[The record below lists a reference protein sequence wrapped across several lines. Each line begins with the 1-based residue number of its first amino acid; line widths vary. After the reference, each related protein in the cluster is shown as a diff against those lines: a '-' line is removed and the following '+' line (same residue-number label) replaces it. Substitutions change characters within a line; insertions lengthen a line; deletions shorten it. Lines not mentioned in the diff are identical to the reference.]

1 MSIDLKRLLIGFA
14 AGFLSHLVIEGAVGA
29 GLCAAGLIPSLPWS
43 LTLVPPL
50 GVPQSLSLAFWAG
63 LFGVLYVLL
72 EPWLTAW
79 FGRWQGGL
87 FYGLVVPLSVDWFVA
102 LPLKGRG
109 IGGGFHPE
117 DVPVDI
123 ALNASLGLGAVV
135 LFWWGLALTA
145 QGRPL
150 PPPNPLR
157 G

>member
-1 MSIDLKRLLIGFA
+1 MSTTSKRLLIGFA
-14 AGFLSHLVIEGAVGA
+14 AGFLSHLVIEGALGA
-29 GLCAAGLIPSLPWS
+29 GLYAAGLILSLPWS

-72 EPWLTAW
+72 EPWLTAGL
-79 FGRWQGGL
+79 GRWQGGL

-117 DVPVDI
+117 DILVDV
-123 ALNASLGLGAVV
+123 ALNASLGLGAVA
-135 LFWWGLALTA
+135 LFWWGLALIQQRSPDSPKA
-145 QGRPL
+145 L
-150 PPPNPLR
+150 HA
-157 G
+157 